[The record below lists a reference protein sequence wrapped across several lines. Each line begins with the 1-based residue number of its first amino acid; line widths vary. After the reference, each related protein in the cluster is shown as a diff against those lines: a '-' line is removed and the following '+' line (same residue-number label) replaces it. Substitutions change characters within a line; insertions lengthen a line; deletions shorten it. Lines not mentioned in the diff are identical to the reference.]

1 MGWKI
6 LVVLI
11 TAGVVAAPA
20 AQAGQQDMAR
30 GGCPQGYVA
39 FDKQT
44 GGGGAPTYRQGETVV
59 ASGVITNTA
68 AGVSEV
74 SLRWGSA
81 EGPELGRAA
90 VDASGAWK
98 GLAFAV
104 PEGVGD
110 GSHEVFYVARDRN
123 GAMLPGLP
131 YPFEIRVGAPSAA
144 DTATTS
150 PASTSPATT
159 SLAPAAVAPKR
170 RTQRARSAPIV
181 RRHPARAPA
190 PSRPA
195 VTPAGPAAAVRSPTA
210 ARPSRRPARARA
222 EQPARVRRAERAS
235 RSDTTRTGRPAP
247 SLRADL
253 DSIAPGVRAPAPA
266 EARRSVRDRDAATPD
281 VVATVLLA
289 LALALLGGCLRA
301 LGAKLASGRRER
313 VRAQLA
319 PLRAGEPRADC
330 LVEAELQRMLADHQA
345 PAASERAAQ
354 PEAVFVGAPGASDTN
369 SP

>member
-11 TAGVVAAPA
+11 TAGVAAAPA
-20 AQAGQQDMAR
+20 AQAGQQAMAR

-74 SLRWGSA
+74 SLRWGTA
-81 EGPELGRAA
+81 DGPELGRAA

-110 GSHEVFYVARDRN
+110 GSDEVFYVARDRN
-123 GAMLPGLP
+123 GTMLPGLP
-131 YPFEIRVGAPSAA
+131 YPFEIRVGVPSAA

-150 PASTSPATT
+150 PATT
-159 SLAPAAVAPKR
+159 APAPAAAPKR
-170 RTQRARSAPIV
+170 RTQKARSAPIV
-181 RRHPARAPA
+181 RRQQARAPA
-190 PSRPA
+190 PPRPA
-195 VTPAGPAAAVRSPTA
+195 VTSASPAAAVRSPTA
-210 ARPSRRPARARA
+210 SRPSWRPARAKA
-222 EQPARVRRAERAS
+222 EQPARVRRAEKAS
-235 RSDTTRTGRPAP
+235 RSDTPRTGRPAP

-266 EARRSVRDRDAATPD
+266 EARRSIRDRDAATPD
-281 VVATVLLA
+281 FVATVA
-289 LALALLGGCLRA
+289 LALALTLLGACLSA
-301 LGAKLASGRRER
+301 FGAKLASGRRECVS
-313 VRAQLA
+313 VRLA

-330 LVEAELQRMLADHQA
+330 LVEAELQRMLADHQTL
-345 PAASERAAQ
+345 AASAWAIQ
-354 PEAVFVGAPGASDTN
+354 PEAVLVRAPGASDTN